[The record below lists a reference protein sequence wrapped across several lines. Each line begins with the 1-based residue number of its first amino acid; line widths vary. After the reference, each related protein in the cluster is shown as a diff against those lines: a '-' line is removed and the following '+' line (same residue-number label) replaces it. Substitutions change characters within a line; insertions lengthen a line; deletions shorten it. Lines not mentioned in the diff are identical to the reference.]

1 MAVEGFTAA
10 QVLEKLTKR
19 TRGTGP
25 ALNPKSVKLVQNRR
39 VEDFHEYS
47 MKWQEQ
53 RDEHLTR
60 LRSRLAAAK
69 EEDNKTPPRKPPTTP
84 PGYIGPISGWND
96 HYQAFIDRRTREIQ
110 EFPFTPTIDPKSKE
124 MMSSSAS
131 FIDRVTHWQDS
142 KVRHAKEKRTQRS
155 TKHRS
160 ISPLVDPVQRGV
172 EMHDQAVKQIQ
183 KRAVAAEAVAKS
195 MCPFKPKINPLSSE
209 LAALARLKSRT
220 PTPVIQAASE
230 SVAETQ
236 PEKRLSKASLDKF
249 LERNYSSPLTRSK
262 SPIAAKPPNF
272 ECTFSPSILD
282 RSRELTPRGDLY
294 SRSMYFEVKKSAKLD
309 NLRSENLKREVSD
322 CTFKPRLTP
331 KTKYPNSST
340 TSMSTYAEALN
351 CIYKDA
357 DGAVR
362 VMDVYC
368 YGDLEVMQ
376 EVDEIEARL

>member
-1 MAVEGFTAA
+1 MAVEGSTAA
-10 QVLEKLTKR
+10 QVMAKLNKR
-19 TRGTGP
+19 TRVPGP
-25 ALNPKSVKLVQNRR
+25 TLNPKSAKLVQSRK
-39 VEDFHEYS
+39 EDFYEYS

-60 LRSRLAAAK
+60 LKSRLAAAK

-96 HYQAFIDRRTREIQ
+96 HCHAFIDRRTREIQ
-110 EFPFTPTIDPKSKE
+110 EFPFSPTIDPKSKE

-142 KVRHAKEKRTQRS
+142 KLKHAKEKQTQRPA
-155 TKHRS
+155 KHRS
-160 ISPLVDPVQRGV
+160 TSPLVDPVQRGV
-172 EMHDQAVKQIQ
+172 EMHGQAVKQIQ
-183 KRAVAAEAVAKS
+183 KRAEAAEAVIKS
-195 MCPFKPKINPLSSE
+195 MCPFKPKINPHSSE
-209 LAALARLKSRT
+209 LAALARLKNMT
-220 PTPVIQAASE
+220 PTPVLQSASE
-230 SVAETQ
+230 SLAETQ
-236 PEKRLSKASLDKF
+236 PEQKLSKASLDKF

-262 SPIAAKPPNF
+262 SPTGAKSPNF

-294 SRSMYFEVKKSAKLD
+294 SRSQHFEIKKSAKLD
-309 NLRSENLKREVSD
+309 NLRSEHLKREVSD
-322 CTFKPRLTP
+322 CTFKPSLT
-331 KTKYPNSST
+331 KTKNPNSST

-351 CIYKDA
+351 CIYKDT

-368 YGDLEVMQ
+368 YGDLEAMQ
-376 EVDEIEARL
+376 EVDEVEARL